1 MILLQRTFYGLLVFT
16 SVFSCRDNSKQQL
29 SPIPSI
35 IQSDSLSMDIN
46 TTDFANDTLFPG
58 EKESMTYGINSIR
71 NNFKRINAINQWT
84 AISQKELSESVE
96 GGVAKFYYQEK
107 KLEKIVARHYG
118 ETYQEISEY
127 YLQDGQ
133 LSFVLEKTYRYNRP
147 MYYDSAAMKANN
159 DTEIFNFDKSTIMED
174 RFYFEQ
180 GKLIELSPGKK
191 REQTKNRAEEGKRI
205 RIDFDKLMALQ

>member
-1 MILLQRTFYGLLVFT
+1 
-16 SVFSCRDNSKQQL
+16 
-29 SPIPSI
+29 
-35 IQSDSLSMDIN
+35 MDIN